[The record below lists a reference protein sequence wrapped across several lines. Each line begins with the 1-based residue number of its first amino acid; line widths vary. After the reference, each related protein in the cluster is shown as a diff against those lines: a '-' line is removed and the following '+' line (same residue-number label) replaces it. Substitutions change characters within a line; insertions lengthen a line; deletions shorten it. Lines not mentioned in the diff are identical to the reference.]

1 MLARVAN
8 SLFWTGR
15 YIERSE
21 HLARYLKVQYFSILD
36 APMSQ
41 NKDFILKSILTM
53 YGITFDPAKPVEEQ
67 EILSELGMNAANP
80 NSILATVF
88 AARENARSV
97 RYTISTELWEVIN
110 QYYLFVKE
118 YPVEFYK
125 TRGLFDF
132 TINIAKNCAMV
143 RSYLDHTLIHDDIWI
158 FIKLGMHLERAI
170 QIIRILTSKLYDIE
184 VVTENGQNLPLQQ
197 YQWTITL
204 KVLEAFDMHRRVNK
218 TSHTQTST
226 FEFLISNPLFPRSLA
241 YNILRINAL
250 VSRLGFATGND
261 PLVVE
266 AGKLSAYFQ
275 NLPLS
280 DIQGNLRPFLYESL
294 QKIYVLNDLIE
305 KEYFHIGGE
314 EVSSQTQSQG

>member
-53 YGITFDPAKPVEEQ
+53 YGIAFEADEPVNEQ
-67 EILSELGMNAANP
+67 AVLVELGMDSGNP
-80 NSILATVF
+80 NSILSTVF

-118 YPVEFYK
+118 YPTDFYK

-132 TINIAKNCAMV
+132 TINIAKHCAMV
-143 RSYLDHTLIHDDIWI
+143 RSYLDHTLIHDDVWM
-158 FIKLGMHLERAI
+158 FIKLGMHLERAV
-170 QIIRILTSKLYDIE
+170 QIIRILTSKIHDIE
-184 VVTENGQNLPLQQ
+184 VVTDNGLNFPLRQ
-197 YQWTITL
+197 YQWTVTL
-204 KVLEAFDMHRRVNK
+204 KVLEAFDMHRRINK

-226 FEFLISNPLFPRSLA
+226 FRILIHT
-241 YNILRINAL
+241 RIF
-250 VSRLGFATGND
+250 RD
-261 PLVVE
+261 R
-266 AGKLSAYFQ
+266 
-275 NLPLS
+275 LPL
-280 DIQGNLRPFLYESL
+280 IFR
-294 QKIYVLNDLIE
+294 K
-305 KEYFHIGGE
+305 
-314 EVSSQTQSQG
+314 